1 MAHFHTYLLG
11 FLLGWNLTLCQS
23 AIAQRSFG
31 PEARR
36 STPTASIRQEVAA
49 IYHAEVGTLEIGKN
63 NHGPGPKKYLA
74 SCGLDEGFAYCACF
88 VKWVLERC
96 NIPTQGGNAWSP
108 SWFPEER
115 VIWKQGKAVDRF
127 RSVKTYLTDRQ
138 ALTGAKTASIPSSA
152 RSDGQNRGEGEPQ
165 QGDVFGLYFTKLGR
179 IGHVGFVDQWG
190 GPRGDDWV
198 YTVEGNTNGE
208 GSREGD
214 GVHARRRLK
223 RHIHIVANWID
234 Q

>member
-115 VIWKQGKAVDRF
+115 VIWKQGSSLRAK
-127 RSVKTYLTDRQ
+127 RSN
-138 ALTGAKTASIPSSA
+138 LTGETAAARTSP
-152 RSDGQNRGEGEPQ
+152 RSDGEPQ
-165 QGDVFGLYFTKLGR
+165 QGDVFGLYFSNLGR